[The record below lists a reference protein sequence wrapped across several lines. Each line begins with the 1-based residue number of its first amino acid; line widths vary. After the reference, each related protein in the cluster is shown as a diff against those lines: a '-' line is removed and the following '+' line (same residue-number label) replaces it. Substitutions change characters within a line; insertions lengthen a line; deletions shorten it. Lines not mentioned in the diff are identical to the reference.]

1 MSRKYERMEG
11 NLRRAR
17 RRVLPTAPLPE
28 QHSMGQDDGSG
39 GRASAGAGRGDQG
52 EASASKTSGGGLGWV
67 GDSWATPGE
76 GIGMSGGG
84 LFSSTA
90 HHSDL
95 MYPGC
100 YAPPPHARGTS
111 RPGTEGRPFAD
122 ASAPPRA
129 EASSRYRY
137 ESGAG
142 ADTGTGNGN
151 DGGTFAGA
159 SAPPP
164 RHATDSQVPSEGGS
178 KDASEQGKV

>member
-1 MSRKYERMEG
+1 MEG

-17 RRVLPTAPLPE
+17 RRVQPTAPLPE
-28 QHSMGQDDGSG
+28 QHSMGMGHDEASG
-39 GRASAGAGRGDQG
+39 GTASAGAGRGDQG
-52 EASASKTSGGGLGWV
+52 GASASNTSGGGLGWV

-76 GIGMSGGG
+76 GMGMSGGG
-84 LFSSTA
+84 LFSSSA

-95 MYPGC
+95 MYPGG
-100 YAPPPHARGTS
+100 YAPPPHARGAS
-111 RPGTEGRPFAD
+111 RPRAEESTFAG

-129 EASSRYRY
+129 GASNRYRY

-164 RHATDSQVPSEGGS
+164 RRETDSHVPSEGCG
-178 KDASEQGKV
+178 KGAWEHGKV